1 MKIQTKVKL
10 EGNKNL
16 WLEDKI
22 EKKNR
27 FNKRKQIKWIR
38 TKLEKKIHKNLD
50 WRMKLITSKTFTK
63 RSGNKVKWK
72 E

>member
-1 MKIQTKVKL
+1 MKIQTKVKS

-38 TKLEKKIHKNLD
+38 TKLEKKNTQELGLKNEID
-50 WRMKLITSKTFTK
+50 
-63 RSGNKVKWK
+63 NQ
-72 E
+72 

>member
-1 MKIQTKVKL
+1 MKIQTKVKS

-50 WRMKLITSKTFTK
+50 W
-63 RSGNKVKWK
+63 
-72 E
+72 